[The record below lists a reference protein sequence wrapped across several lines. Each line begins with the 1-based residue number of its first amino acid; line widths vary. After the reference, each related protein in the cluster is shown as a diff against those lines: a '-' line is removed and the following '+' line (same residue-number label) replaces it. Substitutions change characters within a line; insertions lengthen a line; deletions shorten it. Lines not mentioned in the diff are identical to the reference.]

1 MQYLARKTIPV
12 GAGTDKVCSVL
23 KNKDLHY
30 NNYWRGYERMSK
42 YSLENTLSR
51 GKAEVEVLSVG

>member
-23 KNKDLHY
+23 KSL
-30 NNYWRGYERMSK
+30 RREYERMSK

-51 GKAEVEVLSVG
+51 GKWKLKYFL